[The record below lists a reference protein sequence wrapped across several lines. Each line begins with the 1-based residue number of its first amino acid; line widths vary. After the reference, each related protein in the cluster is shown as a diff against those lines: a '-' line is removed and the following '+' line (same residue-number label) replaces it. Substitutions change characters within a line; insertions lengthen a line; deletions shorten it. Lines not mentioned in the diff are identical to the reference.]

1 MKKEMS
7 EIKKRAL
14 LAKQRLKMGY
24 WQQMERAR
32 EQMEKGKVD
41 ERSISMMQQA
51 KIKRDFALASDNR
64 RAKMD
69 EELYQKV
76 CFMLDANP
84 DETAPTGRLIDKEV
98 YMSLDECGKQKYV
111 LELSKKFRELS
122 ERYYCERANK
132 SC

>member
-7 EIKKRAL
+7 EMKKRAL

-32 EQMEKGKVD
+32 EQMERVSVD
-41 ERSISMMQQA
+41 ERSISRLQQE
-51 KIKRDFALASDNR
+51 KVKRDFALAVDNK

-69 EELYQKV
+69 EELYKKI
-76 CFMLDANP
+76 CIMLDANP
-84 DETAPTGRLIDKEV
+84 DETAPIGRLIDKEV
-98 YMSLDECGKQKYV
+98 YMSLDECGKQRYV

-122 ERYYCERANK
+122 ERYYAERAHK

>member
-32 EQMEKGKVD
+32 EQMEKVNVD
-41 ERSISMMQQA
+41 ERSIAMFQQA
-51 KIKRDFALASDNR
+51 KIKRDFALASDNQ
-64 RAKMD
+64 RAKLD

-76 CFMLDANP
+76 CFMLDTNP
-84 DETAPTGRLIDKEV
+84 DETAPIGRLIDKEI
-98 YMSLDECGKQKYV
+98 YMSLDEGGKQRYV

-122 ERYYCERANK
+122 ERYYSERANK